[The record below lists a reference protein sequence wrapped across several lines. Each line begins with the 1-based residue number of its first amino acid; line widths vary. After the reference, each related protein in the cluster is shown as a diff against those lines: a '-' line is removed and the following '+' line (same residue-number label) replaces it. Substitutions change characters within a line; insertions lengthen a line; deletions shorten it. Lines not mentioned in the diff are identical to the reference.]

1 METHSKFD
9 DLENPYILT
18 VLRDELANLKFK
30 KKSVESSDNF
40 EWHELHSSF
49 LY

>member
-1 METHSKFD
+1 MGTHSKFD
-9 DLENPYILT
+9 DLENPYVLT
-18 VLRDELANLKFK
+18 VLRDALANLKF